1 MVPWARDSIFVDMN
15 LDRSAASYWRLK
27 MDDWPPVMDLAFTE
41 G

>member
-1 MVPWARDSIFVDMN
+1 MVPWARDSIFVDVN
-15 LDRSAASYWRLK
+15 PDRSYWRLK